1 MKDNPLVSILINNY
15 NYGCFIGEAID
26 SALNQTY
33 PHTEVIVVDDGSTD
47 NSQEIIASYKD
58 RIIPVLKEN
67 AGQASA
73 FNVGFA
79 TSKGDII
86 CFLDSDDTFVPEK
99 VAKVVNAFCT
109 NHEIDWCFHCMR
121 LVDGNTGALLKIN
134 PENSSREWDLRS
146 DIRRGK
152 KWFFIPPATSGLCF
166 TRSILQQIFPMPESE
181 ATTAADRYVK
191 LIAMGLSK
199 GFFINEQLT
208 FQKIHGSNAYTGMSG
223 KEQFHARETAVAAY
237 WLKNK
242 FPEFSKFTNKLFA
255 KGLGIYWRTGG
266 VEVRYKEV
274 IKDYLSAVSLLE
286 RLEISLRAFY
296 HRLRV

>member
-58 RIIPVLKEN
+58 RIIPVLK
-67 AGQASA
+67 
-73 FNVGFA
+73 
-79 TSKGDII
+79 
-86 CFLDSDDTFVPEK
+86 
-99 VAKVVNAFCT
+99 
-109 NHEIDWCFHCMR
+109 EIDWCFHCMR